1 MVLVVVLLVLA
12 LVVLLVVV
20 SWAWEAPAA
29 EYGYWQIDN
38 YAQQK
43 AKGYSPGPKRW
54 VPLPSGTRVLSYK
67 VGDQPVE
74 LDDRPSKCSSKGL
87 HRSGKNAAE
96 DTQPLISPVGS
107 DSTIASASDC
117 HVHFCDAAEW
127 IFVDREICGI
137 SLHEYSPYCATYADF
152 VSSQFGRL
160 FLQDLARIEA
170 TNRASK
176 MSIESGD
183 QDERE
188 LDETLKLA
196 GVAESL
202 LSEARG

>member
-12 LVVLLVVV
+12 LVVLLVAV

-43 AKGYSPGPKRW
+43 AKGRMPGPKRW
-54 VPLPSGTRVLSYK
+54 VPLPSATKVLSYK
-67 VGDQPVE
+67 VGDQPVKF
-74 LDDRPSKCSSKGL
+74 DDPPSDCSSTEL
-87 HRSGKNAAE
+87 HRSGKDAAE
-96 DTQPLISPVGS
+96 DTQPSMSPVRS
-107 DSTIASASDC
+107 DSTMASSSEC

-137 SLHEYSPYCATYADF
+137 SLHEYAPYCASHADF
-152 VSSQFGRL
+152 VSSPFGRL